1 MFWASGVGGVNQ
13 TESLKSKNSVDEVA
27 SRARRLHYRCHLEVN
42 KCEWFVGLIAGESIS
57 ASPAA
62 RPIKPRRAYT
72 NA

>member
-1 MFWASGVGGVNQ
+1 VFWASGVGGVNQ
-13 TESLKSKNSVDEVA
+13 SEALKSKNSVDEVA
-27 SRARRLHYRCHLEVN
+27 SWARRFTTDVRLKIN